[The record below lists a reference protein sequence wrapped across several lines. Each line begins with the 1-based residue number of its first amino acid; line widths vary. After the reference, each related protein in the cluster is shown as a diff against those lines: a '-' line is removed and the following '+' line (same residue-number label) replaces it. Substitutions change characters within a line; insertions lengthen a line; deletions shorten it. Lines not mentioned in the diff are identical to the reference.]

1 MQSFTDDSLPARALR
16 LLLIAVFAAIVA
28 VAGAF
33 SMPPLD
39 RDEAR
44 FAQASA
50 QMLES
55 GDFITIRFQDEER
68 NKKPAGIHWLQA
80 ASVSAFSSAGAREIW
95 AYRIPS
101 VLGAILAALF
111 TYAAGARLYG
121 SATATLA
128 ALLLASAPAVA
139 GEATIAKTDAM
150 LLACVAAAQSAF
162 IHIFGAVAEGRRAS
176 RLWAISFWIAIG
188 AGVLIK
194 GPIILMIIALTGAAM
209 AFYRPRADWVLAL
222 RPAMGLAILFLM
234 IAPWAAAIQHATE
247 GRFLSEALGGDM
259 VAKLGQAK
267 ERHGGPPG
275 YYAALLFILFWPA
288 AALIPSGLR
297 QAFAARKDW
306 RSHFLLGWIIPAWIV
321 FELTATKLPHYTLPL
336 YPAIAIIAA
345 KAASDG
351 ALVKWPLMRRLGAAT
366 HLAVGLF
373 IAALIAVAPFLYGEE
388 SLAPYG
394 VVAAAA
400 IAAMTMLAFV
410 LHARDKALAAAGAAI
425 LASSAAAWVL
435 LCGVLPTLDRLA
447 LSPRIEEAVDAAELH
462 PLKDGA
468 PPVILSGY
476 SEPSAIFLL
485 GTDTILANGK
495 DAADKLAEM
504 QNAAIV
510 ETREN
515 NAFLARIDEIGARVE
530 PFAEIEGL
538 NYSNGDN
545 VTLYLYR
552 LKSPLLPSQDSH

>member
-1 MQSFTDDSLPARALR
+1 MQSFMGDSLPARALR
-16 LLLIAVFAAIVA
+16 PLLIAVFAAVVA
-28 VAGAF
+28 VAGVF

-44 FAQASA
+44 FAQASV

-55 GDFITIRFQDEER
+55 GDFIAIRFQNEER

-80 ASVSAFSSAGAREIW
+80 ASVSAFSSVEAREIW

-101 VLGAILAALF
+101 LLGAILAALF

-121 SATATLA
+121 PATATLA

-150 LLACVAAAQSAF
+150 LLACVAAAQAAF
-162 IHIFGAVAEGRRAS
+162 THIFGAIAEGRRAS
-176 RLWAISFWIAIG
+176 LLWAILFWIAIG

-194 GPIILMIIALTGAAM
+194 GPIILMIIGLTGAAM
-209 AFYRPRADWVLAL
+209 ALNRPRADWILAL
-222 RPAMGLAILFLM
+222 RPATGFIILLLM
-234 IAPWAAAIQHATE
+234 IAPWTAAIQHATE
-247 GRFLSEALGGDM
+247 GRFFVEALGGDM

-275 YYAALLFILFWPA
+275 YYAALLFILLWPA
-288 AALIPSGLR
+288 AALIPPGLR
-297 QAFAARKDW
+297 QALAARKDW
-306 RSHFLLGWIIPAWIV
+306 RAHFLLSWIIPAWIV
-321 FELTATKLPHYTLPL
+321 FELTATKLPHYTMPL

-351 ALVKWPLMRRLGAAT
+351 ALLKWPLMRRLGALA
-366 HLAVGLF
+366 HLAVGLL
-373 IAALIAVAPFLYGEE
+373 IAALIAAAPFLYGEE
-388 SLAPYG
+388 PLAPYG

-400 IAAMTMLAFV
+400 IAAMTLLAFI
-410 LHARDKALAAAGAAI
+410 LQARGQALTAAGASI

-435 LCGVLPTLDRLA
+435 LCGVLPNLDRLA
-447 LSPRIEEAVDAAELH
+447 LSPRIAEAVDAAGLH

-495 DAADKLAEM
+495 DAADTLTQM
-504 QNAAIV
+504 QSAAIV
-510 ETREN
+510 EAREN
-515 NAFLARIDEIGARVE
+515 NAFRARIDEIGARAE
-530 PFAEIEGL
+530 LFAEIEGL

-545 VTLYLYR
+545 VRLHLYR
-552 LKSPLLPSQDSH
+552 LKSPLFPSQDSH